1 REPPREPRTPLPRV
15 PRCCIGPV
23 RERQEVPGIVGVP
36 QEPCPAEP
44 RGRLGALGDERLPPG
59 DELVLAAGLHVP
71 VPGCVLIPCH
81 DHPFPDPPESPPPPG
96 ALRTPFKA
104 GPARVGCAAE

>member
-59 DELVLAAGLHVP
+59 DELAPAPGLHVP
-71 VPGCVLIPCH
+71 VPGCVLIPCQ
-81 DHPFPDPPESPPPPG
+81 DHPFPDPPESRRL
-96 ALRTPFKA
+96 ADAIRTTLKQDR
-104 GPARVGCAAE
+104 GR